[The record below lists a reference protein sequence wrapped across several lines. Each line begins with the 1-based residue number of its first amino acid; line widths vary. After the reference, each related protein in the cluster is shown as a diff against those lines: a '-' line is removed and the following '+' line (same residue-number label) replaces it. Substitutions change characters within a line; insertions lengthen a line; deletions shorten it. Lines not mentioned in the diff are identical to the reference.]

1 LFSECPRKQISAYFL
16 SNAGFDLSNSWA
28 NDIRA
33 EPADM
38 KFLAFFI
45 GNEFAMGSLQV
56 EFATGIL
63 EARPHT
69 TVALR
74 AAIRL
79 QNTRDGG
86 VNGDGGKAEQ

>member
-1 LFSECPRKQISAYFL
+1 LFSEGSRKQISAYFL

-28 NDIRA
+28 TDIRA
-33 EPADM
+33 KPADM

-45 GNEFAMGSLQV
+45 GSEFAMGSSRSI
-56 EFATGIL
+56 F

-69 TVALR
+69 TMALR
-74 AAIRL
+74 AATKL